1 MATTTTDRNT
11 HYPVAMAYTDS
22 KYIVRCA
29 CGWRAE
35 MPQTLLSGTEYYTER
50 LERIGYAQHE
60 QQMRL
65 ILKSRN

>member
-1 MATTTTDRNT
+1 
-11 HYPVAMAYTDS
+11 MAYTDS

-35 MPQTLLSGTEYYTER
+35 MPQTLLAGTEYYTER